1 LEVTAVLSVS
11 SFKAGFFDRATVASA
26 IDRARKAALSK
37 IGAFVRR
44 AAKSSIKYREGAAPP
59 GRPPHAH
66 TSAGF
71 TRVKKVRGVAKR
83 QPASPL
89 RELIFFAYDAARGSV
104 VSGPALGGSKSG
116 APRNLEEGGTAVVR
130 RRNGRFQTVRVRPHP
145 YMRPALRASLPKL
158 PAAVKN
164 MIRR

>member
-1 LEVTAVLSVS
+1 MISVS

-44 AAKSSIKYREGAAPP
+44 AAKSSIKYREGAAPA

-66 TSAGF
+66 TSTGF
-71 TRVKKVRGVAKR
+71 TRTKKVRGVAKR

-89 RELIFFAYDAARGSV
+89 RELIFFAYDARRESV
-104 VSGPALGGSKSG
+104 VAGPALGGSKSG
-116 APRNLEEGGTAVVR
+116 APETLEDGGTAVVR
-130 RRNGRFQTVRVRPHP
+130 RRGRLQSVRVRPHP
-145 YMRPALRASLPKL
+145 YMAPALRASLPKL
-158 PAAVKN
+158 PAAIKN